1 MKLFQE
7 NDSAAGKKDCEVW
20 AIGGGKGGT
29 GKSFVTSS
37 IGTYLAL
44 QGKRVVIIDAD
55 LGGANLHSFLGI
67 SRPKNS
73 LTEFFESRVSLDELV
88 VGTGISDLGLITG
101 DLHSLD
107 SDSIK
112 HTQKMK
118 FFRQIKSLDTDYIL
132 IDLGA
137 GSHNNTIDTFLLADR
152 MVVVIM
158 PEITSIE
165 NMYQFLKNV
174 LFRKLKSILSA
185 HGMKDVVLDSWK
197 NRRIYGIQNL
207 KELIDHLKG
216 ISPKIKDILNQELP
230 GFKVFLILNQI
241 RNNQDV
247 SIGLSVKS
255 ICLKYFGF
263 QAHYVGYIEHDDCI
277 WGCVNRKQPFMKTY
291 PTTRCA
297 KEVERLTQNLLE
309 QREIRV
315 GKF

>member
-7 NDSAAGKKDCEVW
+7 NESTTEKKECEIW

-44 QGKRVVIIDAD
+44 KGKRVVIIDAD

-73 LTEFFESRVSLDELV
+73 LTEFFENRVSLNELV
-88 VGTGISDLGLITG
+88 VGTGILDMGLITG

-107 SDSIK
+107 SNSIK

-118 FFRQIKSLDTDYIL
+118 FFRQIKNLDTDYIL

-137 GSHNNTIDTFLLADR
+137 GSHSNTIDTFLLADR
-152 MVVVIM
+152 MIVVIM

-174 LFRKLKSILSA
+174 LFRKLKAAL
-185 HGMKDVVLDSWK
+185 GGYGLKDVVLDSWK
-197 NRRIYGIQNL
+197 NRRIYGIRNL

-216 ISPKIKDILNQELP
+216 ISPNIREILNKELP
-230 GFKVFLILNQI
+230 DFKVFLVLNQI
-241 RNNQDV
+241 RNSQDIG
-247 SIGLSVKS
+247 IGLSVKS

-263 QAHYVGYIEHDDCI
+263 QAHYVGYVEHDDCI
-277 WGCVNRKQPFMKTY
+277 WNCINKKQPFMKTY
-291 PTTRCA
+291 PSARCA
-297 KEVERLTQNLLE
+297 KEIERLTLNLLE
-309 QREIRV
+309 LREIRA

>member
-7 NDSAAGKKDCEVW
+7 NESAIGKKECEIW

-37 IGTYLAL
+37 IGTHLAL
-44 QGKRVVIIDAD
+44 KGKRVVIIDAD

-73 LTEFFESRVSLDELV
+73 LTEFFENRVSLNELV
-88 VGTGISDLGLITG
+88 VGTGISDMGLITG

-112 HTQKMK
+112 HAQKLK
-118 FFRQIKSLDTDYIL
+118 FFRQIKNLDTDYIL

-137 GSHNNTIDTFLLADR
+137 GSHNNTVDTFLLADR

-174 LFRKLKSILSA
+174 LFRKLKTMLSA
-185 HGMKDVVLDSWK
+185 YGLKDVVLDSWK
-197 NRRIYGIQNL
+197 NRRIYGIKNL

-216 ISPKIKDILNQELP
+216 ISPNIKEILNKELP
-230 GFKVFLILNQI
+230 QFRVFLILNQI
-241 RNNQDV
+241 RNSQDIG
-247 SIGLSVKS
+247 IGLSVKS

-263 QAHYVGYIEHDDCI
+263 QAHYVGYVEHDDCI
-277 WGCVNRKQPFMKTY
+277 WNCINRKQAFMKTY
-291 PTTRCA
+291 PATRCA
-297 KEVERLTQNLLE
+297 KEIERLTENLLE
-309 QREIRV
+309 RREIRA
-315 GKF
+315 GKL